1 MFPGILKPLLPL
13 IKFLGRQ
20 NRIEEIESLSSFVSS
35 RSSYVAQVSL
45 YGYLKARAGTRYVSL
60 IKDPLFASSMK
71 TARDHIFFACLMDLT
86 LHVLKTIHDRGK
98 QDFENV
104 DTLAR
109 QFFIRN
115 LVKVPEEVFES
126 LQRKQVILE
135 FEKRLSRNNWSGTDD
150 SHESFS
156 GSRSALLE
164 WAPLVE
170 EFKIQDEE
178 IVSNSI
184 RFKWL
189 RVCQEFE
196 KLTDF
201 AKIRLEADPDLPDQ
215 EKKPRKVHKSP
226 EN

>member
-1 MFPGILKPLLPL
+1 MNLEVFKGFLKPVLTL
-13 IKFLGRQ
+13 IKFFGRQ
-20 NRIEEIESLSSFVSS
+20 NRIEELESLCSFVSS

-71 TARDHIFFACLMDLT
+71 TARDRIFFACLMDLT
-86 LHVLKTIHDRGK
+86 LHVLKTIQARKK
-98 QDFENV
+98 QDFHTS
-104 DTLAR
+104 DTVAR
-109 QFFIRN
+109 QFFSQT
-115 LVKVPEEVFES
+115 LVTIPEEVFES
-126 LQRKQVILE
+126 LKREKVFLE
-135 FEKRLSRNNWSGTDD
+135 FEKRLMRNDWSGTDD
-150 SHESFS
+150 TKETFS

-164 WAPLVE
+164 WAPVVE

-184 RFKWL
+184 HFKWL

-201 AKIRLEADPDLPDQ
+201 EKIRIEEDSDLRDRKQ
-215 EKKPRKVHKSP
+215 EIP
-226 EN
+226 EGS